1 MKLKCINMSFGEIL
15 SILYFIKKMYGVMIS
30 LKIPKYY
37 ISFLQLQVTSF
48 IVFVASYL
56 KVML

>member
-1 MKLKCINMSFGEIL
+1 
-15 SILYFIKKMYGVMIS
+15 MIS